1 MQAAVRVELFVLLDC
16 TSTVLVGGLYSYS
29 YESRVTTD
37 TRYQCMHTS
46 FVNQCKIFDS
56 ICSRELNEYHK
67 MIAIAVS
74 LRCLQLAMKSQVDI
88 VPCIRKTDLGRNT
101 LLARERRERQHK
113 RQLSGRYYPYRL
125 CQVCALDFFVSLRY
139 HSNQDA
145 DSPYP
150 FSALAIQTKKQN
162 TLQKNEKNY
171 QNHPPHLPA
180 TDAAASTAEAGGGT
194 TAAATE
200 GALRS
205 DVAAAGVRDV
215 DAKSNI

>member
-1 MQAAVRVELFVLLDC
+1 
-16 TSTVLVGGLYSYS
+16 
-29 YESRVTTD
+29 
-37 TRYQCMHTS
+37 MHTS
-46 FVNQCKIFDS
+46 FVYQCKIFDS

-67 MIAIAVS
+67 MIAIAVP

-113 RQLSGRYYPYRL
+113 RQLSERYYPYRL

-150 FSALAIQTKKQN
+150 FLALAIQTKKQN
-162 TLQKNEKNY
+162 ALQKNKKTTKTI
-171 QNHPPHLPA
+171 LPICQRQ
-180 TDAAASTAEAGGGT
+180 TRRRPRRRPG
-194 TAAATE
+194 
-200 GALRS
+200 
-205 DVAAAGVRDV
+205 VAQPRRRRKAR
-215 DAKSNI
+215 